1 MIMMKIR
8 SDRALEVSD
17 HEYKR
22 VVGELSRDRAIA
34 TRRAIV
40 TTAYRRVS
48 LPSYYQQGFLDVSYE
63 WVTFT
68 GETQ

>member
-1 MIMMKIR
+1 MITMKVR

-17 HEYKR
+17 HECRR

>member
-1 MIMMKIR
+1 MITMKVR

-22 VVGELSRDRAIA
+22 VAGELSRDRAIA

-48 LPSYYQQGFLDVSYE
+48 LPSYYQQAFLDVGHE

-68 GETQ
+68 GSSL